1 MRFFFCLALFPLTTE
16 LNRTGYRYK
25 TGKKSINNL
34 FYMDDL
40 KLFAK
45 NDHELEGLLQ
55 TAKKFSDDICMKFG
69 LEKCAKATFLKG
81 RLEKSTSIELV
92 NSTKIKEL
100 AQEEV
105 HRYLGVNESNRIQHA
120 IMKEK
125 IRKEWYRRV
134 QAILKK
140 ELNSAN
146 RIQAI
151 NTLAIPAVTYSSNIS
166 NWNLSDIKKMDMKI
180 HKLLTCNRMQH

>member
-1 MRFFFCLALFPLTTE
+1 
-16 LNRTGYRYK
+16 
-25 TGKKSINNL
+25 
-34 FYMDDL
+34 MDDL

-55 TAKKFSDDICMKFG
+55 TAKKFNDDIGMEFG

-81 RLEKSTSIELV
+81 RLEKSTSIELG

-146 RIQAI
+146 QIQAV
-151 NTLAIPAVTYSSNIS
+151 NTLAIPAVTYSFNII
-166 NWNLSDIKKMDMKI
+166 NCNFSDIKKMDMKI